1 MQADVTVKEDQERV
15 VEAAMRHGREIKG
28 LINNAGNM
36 YRASVEE
43 YDADQL
49 LDIFNQNVVAGM
61 MLSRWALPSL
71 KATKGSIVFL
81 GSVHTRRA
89 FPGVSP
95 YAATKAALQGLTQ
108 VMAAELGPAGGR
120 VNCVIP
126 GAVPSDINLRAG
138 IGTRP
143 ELEERFRRLAP
154 MHALGRV
161 GDGQDVAEAIGYL
174 LEATW
179 TTGTLLTVD
188 GGLSLGAT
196 TV

>member
-1 MQADVTVKEDQERV
+1 M
-15 VEAAMRHGREIKG
+15 
-28 LINNAGNM
+28 
-36 YRASVEE
+36 
-43 YDADQL
+43 
-49 LDIFNQNVVAGM
+49 
-61 MLSRWALPSL
+61 
-71 KATKGSIVFL
+71 
-81 GSVHTRRA
+81 
-89 FPGVSP
+89 
-95 YAATKAALQGLTQ
+95 
-108 VMAAELGPAGGR
+108 
-120 VNCVIP
+120 IP